1 MAITREKKVEILK
14 RLKDEV
20 VKAKTIVLVNF
31 HGLPVAE
38 ANNLRRSLKEQATK
52 LFVAKKTLVT
62 KALTEAG
69 VTGDMPVLEGELAVA
84 YGDDQ
89 LAASKGVYEYEKK
102 TNGLVKI
109 LGGVLDGV
117 YADQKMMVTLAQIPP
132 REVLLAQFLNVINS
146 PLQGLAVALNEIAK
160 KKE

>member
-1 MAITREKKVEILK
+1 MAITKEKKVEILK

-31 HGLPVAE
+31 HGLPVLE
-38 ANNLRRSLKEQATK
+38 ANNLRRALKAQATK

-69 VTGDMPVLEGELAVA
+69 FTGEMPKMEGELAVA
-84 YGDDQ
+84 YGDDG
-89 LAASKGVYEYEKK
+89 LAASKGIYEYEKK
-102 TNGLVKI
+102 TNGLIKI
-109 LGGVLDGV
+109 LGGVLDGA

-146 PLQGLAVALNEIAK
+146 PLQGFAVALNEIAK
-160 KKE
+160 KK